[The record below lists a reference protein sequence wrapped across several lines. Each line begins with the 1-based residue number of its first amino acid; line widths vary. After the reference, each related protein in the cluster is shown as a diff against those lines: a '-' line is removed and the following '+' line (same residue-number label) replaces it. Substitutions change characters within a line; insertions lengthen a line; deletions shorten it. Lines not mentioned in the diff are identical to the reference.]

1 MDNDLKKIIIAVLVS
16 GIIGLSGVIFTLIKD
31 VNTLKSECE
40 TSVSALNKMEIAV
53 ESLKK
58 NRESLSDYYVT
69 RREFSSAIE
78 QQNTLLSG
86 LDRKLEKLTDV
97 FYRKNPKDSK
107 RIVKGYHIAGI
118 DQVIDTEGLD
128 AIIKEVFKNISIFD
142 NSMHSKTS
150 LITTGFLDRFI
161 IIGT

>member
-1 MDNDLKKIIIAVLVS
+1 MDNDFKKIIIGVLIS
-16 GIIGLSGVIFTLIKD
+16 GIIALSGVIFTLIKD
-31 VNTLKSECE
+31 VNTLKSECS
-40 TSVSALNKMEIAV
+40 TSVSTITKLEISV

-97 FYRKNPKDSK
+97 FLMQYDKN
-107 RIVKGYHIAGI
+107 
-118 DQVIDTEGLD
+118 
-128 AIIKEVFKNISIFD
+128 
-142 NSMHSKTS
+142 KTKYN
-150 LITTGFLDRFI
+150 
-161 IIGT
+161 

>member
-97 FYRKNPKDSK
+97 FVMQYNKN
-107 RIVKGYHIAGI
+107 
-118 DQVIDTEGLD
+118 
-128 AIIKEVFKNISIFD
+128 
-142 NSMHSKTS
+142 KTKYN
-150 LITTGFLDRFI
+150 
-161 IIGT
+161 

>member
-1 MDNDLKKIIIAVLVS
+1 MDNDLKKIIIGVLVS
-16 GIIGLSGVIFTLIKD
+16 GIIALSGVIFTLIKD
-31 VNTLKSECE
+31 VNTLKSECT
-40 TSVSALNKMEIAV
+40 TSATTINKLEIAV

-97 FYRKNPKDSK
+97 FVMQYNKN
-107 RIVKGYHIAGI
+107 
-118 DQVIDTEGLD
+118 
-128 AIIKEVFKNISIFD
+128 
-142 NSMHSKTS
+142 KTKYN
-150 LITTGFLDRFI
+150 
-161 IIGT
+161 